1 MNRKSPIRPNQL
13 YNTKGQHSPKLYFV
27 HFEGQ
32 ITNSAKW
39 EMSGSPALL
48 WAPTVPVIESNMSMY
63 WMEGI
68 CCPSSVF

>member
-48 WAPTVPVIESNMSMY
+48 
-63 WMEGI
+63 
-68 CCPSSVF
+68 